1 MMRKIIRKCIG
12 INQLQSIYDQFTEF
26 GNKLEYSARETIK
39 EQVNL
44 YNENKTNLDKNFGKE
59 SSDFS
64 KTNVNSNLGYLVA
77 SQANIVQA
85 QSVRLL
91 S

>member
-1 MMRKIIRKCIG
+1 MKI
-12 INQLQSIYDQFTEF
+12 
-26 GNKLEYSARETIK
+26 KLVWIK
-39 EQVNL
+39 ILE
-44 YNENKTNLDKNFGKE
+44 KNH
-59 SSDFS
+59 DFS

>member
-1 MMRKIIRKCIG
+1 M
-12 INQLQSIYDQFTEF
+12 
-26 GNKLEYSARETIK
+26 YSK
-39 EQVNL
+39 
-44 YNENKTNLDKNFGKE
+44 DKNFGKE

-64 KTNVNSNLGYLVA
+64 KTNINSNLGYLAA